1 MASSTH
7 EVINQ
12 APPLVDYDVF
22 AADQVLT
29 EAVERHLAPEVLEE
43 ARAELSGFGRTA
55 GSAQVQEWGRL
66 ANENPPKLR
75 AYDRYGNR
83 VDEVEFHPSWH
94 RLLGK
99 GVSAGLTAA
108 WTRPGGHVR

>member
-1 MASSTH
+1 MAARTH
-7 EVINQ
+7 EVTNQ

-29 EAVERHLAPEVLEE
+29 EAVDRHLAPELLDE
-43 ARAELSGFGRTA
+43 ARDELTGFGRAA

-75 AYDRYGNR
+75 AYDRYGHR

-99 GVSAGLTAA
+99 GSRRG
-108 WTRPGGHVR
+108 